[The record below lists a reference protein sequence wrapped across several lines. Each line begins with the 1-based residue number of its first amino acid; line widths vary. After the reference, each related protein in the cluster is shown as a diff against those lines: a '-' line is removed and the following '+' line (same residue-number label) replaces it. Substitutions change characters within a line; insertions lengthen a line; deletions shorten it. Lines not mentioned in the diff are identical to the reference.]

1 MGSDQQP
8 IVETGDS
15 RDPSLISSVDSAPA
29 GDSVASAVRSEAAP
43 PLAGDIAPDSS
54 AAPPPSSGWRY
65 TFVSLRNHD
74 FLFLW
79 LGILFMMGGFQM
91 QMIAQGFLVY
101 EITESARILGL
112 VSAGWA
118 LPMLGLALFGGAIA
132 DRVERKPLIQVGQA
146 ASVVIS
152 LLVAVSITTGVVT
165 WVHLLVASMLQGAL
179 FAFQGPARQAIIP
192 QIVGQDRITNAIAL
206 NAAAMS
212 SMSLI
217 APGVAGVL
225 YAVLGPDGVYY
236 VMVGMGIMAVTLT
249 SAVRKPPKLAER
261 ARSAVLGDIKAGLS
275 YILSNR
281 TVMLLLLVGL
291 VTVLLSMPFQ
301 FLLPVFVVKV
311 YGMESEAYGLL
322 ISMMGLG
329 SLAGSLF
336 IASVGRW
343 RRGLLLIFGG
353 FASGLALMLVSL
365 VPLYFAA
372 VGILVVLGVGNTAP
386 MALNTAIIMERVDDQ
401 YRGRMMSVVMMM
413 WGLMPLGVMPL
424 GFAYDAIG
432 GRATVAL
439 MSVVILTIY
448 SVVLLTRKDLR
459 ALQ

>member
-1 MGSDQQP
+1 M
-8 IVETGDS
+8 ETGDR
-15 RDPSLISSVDSAPA
+15 RDPSLVSNPVSARA
-29 GDSVASAVRSEAAP
+29 GDGAASAVHPVDAP
-43 PLAGDIAPDSS
+43 PLGVDTSSDSS

-65 TFVSLRNHD
+65 TFISLGNRD
-74 FLFLW
+74 FMFLW
-79 LGILFMMGGFQM
+79 LGMLFMMGGFQM

-132 DRVERKPLIQVGQA
+132 DRVDRKPLIQAGQA
-146 ASVVIS
+146 ASIVIS
-152 LLVAVSITTGVVT
+152 LVVAVLITTGAVT
-165 WVHLLVASMLQGAL
+165 WVHLFVASMLQGAL

-212 SMSLI
+212 TMSLI
-217 APGVAGVL
+217 APGIAGVL
-225 YAVLGPDGVYY
+225 YAVMGPDGVYY
-236 VMVGMGIMAVTLT
+236 VMVGMGVMAVTFT
-249 SAVRKPPKLAER
+249 SVVRKPPKLPER
-261 ARSAVLGDIKAGLS
+261 ARTAVLGDIKAGLS
-275 YILSNR
+275 YILSNG
-281 TVMLLLLVGL
+281 TVMLLLSVGL

-372 VGILVVLGVGNTAP
+372 VGILIVLGVGNTAP
-386 MALNTAIIMERVDDQ
+386 MALNTALIMERVEDQ

-432 GRATVAL
+432 GRATVAI
-439 MSVVILTIY
+439 MSVAILTIY

-459 ALQ
+459 TLQ